1 MDGRENSVWSLET
14 VMLVNLVSKIIQDK
28 LTNAQFH
35 FEIESFIALND
46 DSVDKLNE
54 TSNRA
59 LQNMSR
65 V

>member
-1 MDGRENSVWSLET
+1 
-14 VMLVNLVSKIIQDK
+14 MLVNLVSKIIQDK

-46 DSVDKLNE
+46 DSVDNLNE

-59 LQNMSR
+59 MQNMSR